1 MREIYLIIRKSKQFL
16 PQPISILLLPFLA
29 QESHDLIGAT
39 EEGVAVT
46 PDGVGCVGVLNYFGI
61 AVSLVSWVFGWGGL

>member
-1 MREIYLIIRKSKQFL
+1 MRETYLVIRKSKQFL
-16 PQPISILLLPFLA
+16 PQPIPIFPLPFLG

-46 PDGVGCVGVLNYFGI
+46 PDGVGCVGVFDYLGI
-61 AVSLVSWVFGWGGL
+61 AVSLCQLGLW